1 MTKLEAKYQLHTYC
15 TMKLLEVILKRN
27 NNNLVQWHLFQSSLV
42 YVRPADKIW
51 VLTPQTSL
59 KFLDQNL
66 FGDQFWGQSEA
77 GKVWPQ
83 AILGPGAMGLTGGL
97 PLDLK

>member
-1 MTKLEAKYQLHTYC
+1 MMILFLPLKGQQIAMT
-15 TMKLLEVILKRN
+15 
-27 NNNLVQWHLFQSSLV
+27 SLRGSMQRLNT
-42 YVRPADKIW
+42 RPAEKFW
-51 VLTPQTSL
+51 VVTPQTSL
-59 KFLDQNL
+59 KFLGQNL